1 MSEVPDNVLNP
12 SLYRKARKIADEKYE
27 KHGLFKSSFLVKTY
41 KEMGG
46 KYSGKKNTEGI
57 TRWLKKEQWVDVG
70 AFLRDDK
77 IVKCGSSEK
86 KGQSCRPLKRA
97 NAKTPITISELLKIH
112 SKKKL
117 LSLVDK
123 KAKNPSLRINWEK
136 GTI

>member
-1 MSEVPDNVLNP
+1 MSIPENVLNP
-12 SLYRKARKIADEKYE
+12 ELYKKAKKIADEKYE

-46 KYSGKKNTEGI
+46 KYSGKKPTDGI
-57 TRWLKKEQWVDVG
+57 TRWLKKEEWVDVG
-70 AFLRDDK
+70 EFLRNDK
-77 IVKCGSSEK
+77 IVKCGASEK

-97 NAKTPITISELLKIH
+97 NEKTPITISELLKIH

-123 KAKNPSLRINWEK
+123 KLKNPALRIDWKK